1 MDVDQVTLPRVSAGH
16 DVERMREVARELE
29 ATFLAEML
37 KQARFGEAR
46 GAFGGGEGEEQFS
59 SMLRME
65 HARALT
71 ERGGIGLAETIFR
84 SLLQRAQE
92 QQ

>member
-1 MDVDQVTLPRVSAGH
+1 MDVDQVTQPANTARY
-16 DVERMREVARELE
+16 DIERMQDVAQELE

-71 ERGGIGLAETIFR
+71 ERGGLGLAETIFR
-84 SLLQRAQE
+84 SLLQRAGE
-92 QQ
+92 EP

>member
-1 MDVDQVTLPRVSAGH
+1 MDVDQVALSPATATQ
-16 DVERMREVARELE
+16 DIDRMREVASELE

-65 HARALT
+65 HARALA

-84 SLLQRAQE
+84 SLLQRAEAE
-92 QQ
+92 Q

>member
-1 MDVDQVTLPRVSAGH
+1 MDVDQVALSPATATQ
-16 DVERMREVARELE
+16 DIDRMREVASELE

-65 HARALT
+65 HARALA
-71 ERGGIGLAETIFR
+71 ERGGLGLAETIFR
-84 SLLQRAQE
+84 SLLQRAEAE
-92 QQ
+92 Q